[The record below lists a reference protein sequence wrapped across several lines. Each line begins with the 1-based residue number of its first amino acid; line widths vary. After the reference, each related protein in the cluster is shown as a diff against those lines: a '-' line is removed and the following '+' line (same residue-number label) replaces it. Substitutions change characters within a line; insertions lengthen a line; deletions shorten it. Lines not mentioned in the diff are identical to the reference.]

1 MKYNF
6 MKIYW
11 KLSIR
16 YTNIL
21 LVVMFFCGACN
32 YKAPDGTVEFSP
44 SVIHILAQR
53 DSVYKKTI
61 YVKNNSLKNIFI
73 RDISTSCGCTVA
85 HLKDSIVNS
94 KDSVP
99 INVEYSAKQNDTGN
113 FVRFVSIRTNGNPP
127 IKTIELKVK
136 IKE

>member
-1 MKYNF
+1 

-16 YTNIL
+16 YTSIL
-21 LVVMFFCGACN
+21 LFVIFFCVSCN
-32 YKAPDGTVEFSP
+32 SKATDGSVEVSP

-53 DSVYKKTI
+53 DSVYTKTS
-61 YVKNNSLKNIFI
+61 YVKNNSLKNIKI
-73 RDISTSCGCTVA
+73 SDISSSCGCTVA
-85 HLKDSIVNS
+85 RLKDSIINS

-99 INVEYSAKQNDTGN
+99 VNIEYTAKQSDTGN
-113 FVRFVSIRTNGNPP
+113 FVRYVSIRTNGTPP